1 MQNMMKRLLMIGLL
15 CALLLPTMTFV
26 GAQEEGSPEVTPAVV
41 TDAPAEAEAVQAPG
55 LASLVFLMGLGAVSI
70 VGVVMLAR
78 HNFRDESGEST
89 AA

>member
-1 MQNMMKRLLMIGLL
+1 MRNMMKRLLLIGLL
-15 CALLLPTMTFV
+15 CALLLPTMTFIS
-26 GAQEEGSPEVTPAVV
+26 AQEEGTPAVV
-41 TDAPAEAEAVQAPG
+41 TDAPAQAETVQAPG

-78 HNFRDESGEST
+78 HNFRDESGESS